1 MNLNVGF
8 IGTGKMGSAIA
19 RGIALSGKVAP
30 EKIKVYDID
39 SQKTKALQKE
49 INVAVENS
57 IEDLITKSDIII
69 LAVVP
74 GIIKSV
80 LEPHKEL
87 FNSNKILVSIA
98 AGVPIKM
105 FKTLLGNKAK
115 IVRTMPNRPALI
127 GKGITLVS
135 FESGTIS
142 DEEYN
147 TIKWLFEAVG
157 KVEFM
162 DENLMDEVIALTSSS
177 PAYVFMLIEAMANA
191 AVLKGIPSGIAYKL
205 AAYAVSGSAQM
216 VLETGKHPAEL
227 KDEICTPA
235 GTTIEAVKVLEKNN
249 FRYAIIEAMEECT
262 RKAKSIGEKYL

>member
-1 MNLNVGF
+1 MDLNIGF

-19 RGIALSGKVAP
+19 RGIALSGKIAP
-30 EKIKVYDID
+30 EKVRVYDVD
-39 SQKTKALQKE
+39 SQKTKALQDE
-49 INVAVENS
+49 LNVSVEKS
-57 IEDLITKSDIII
+57 IEDLIKNSDIIV

-74 GIIKSV
+74 SIVKSV
-80 LEPHKEL
+80 LEPHKGL
-87 FNSNKILVSIA
+87 FNNNKILVSIA
-98 AGVPIKM
+98 AGVPIKV
-105 FKTLLGNKAK
+105 FKTLLGDKAK

-127 GKGITLVS
+127 GKGITLIS

-142 DEEYN
+142 EEEYN
-147 TIKWLFEAVG
+147 TIKCLFESVG
-157 KVEFM
+157 KVELM
-162 DENLMDEVIALTSSS
+162 NENLMDEVIALTSSS

-191 AVLKGIPSGIAYKL
+191 AVLRGIPSNMAYKL

-235 GTTIEAVKVLEKNN
+235 GTTIEAVKTLEKHN

-262 RKAKSIGEKYL
+262 KKAKSISEKYN